1 MKELPPH
8 TPEDNTPHNKRPT
21 LIPHE
26 VHAHTSVHPVS
37 PHSTKSYE
45 TRKSLP
51 IMPID
56 VSYDAVRSDVHI
68 PDLLRAI
75 G

>member
-1 MKELPPH
+1 MKEHPPH
-8 TPEDNTPHNKRPT
+8 TPEDNTPRNKWPT
-21 LIPHE
+21 LLPHE
-26 VHAHTSVHPVS
+26 GLAHINAHPVS
-37 PHSTKSYE
+37 PHPIGSYE

-51 IMPID
+51 IVPID
-56 VSYDAVRSDVHI
+56 VSYDAVCADVHI

>member
-8 TPEDNTPHNKRPT
+8 TPEDNTPRNKWPT
-21 LIPHE
+21 LLPHE
-26 VHAHTSVHPVS
+26 SLAHTNVHPVS
-37 PHSTKSYE
+37 PHPIRSYE
-45 TRKSLP
+45 TRKNLP
-51 IMPID
+51 TLPID
-56 VSYDAVRSDVHI
+56 VSYDAVCPDVHI

>member
-1 MKELPPH
+1 MKALPIQ
-8 TPEDNTPHNKRPT
+8 T
-21 LIPHE
+21 LIPY
-26 VHAHTSVHPVS
+26 HPH
-37 PHSTKSYE
+37 PTKSYE

-51 IMPID
+51 IVSID